1 MVVSVVFMV
10 VMVTVFKKLYT
21 TSILVDLL
29 SSSIPREGKGKE
41 GKGKEGKGRE
51 GDINPESSCNG
62 VVTVPVLG
70 PLQCP
75 RDEGISSV
83 SCLYITLLL

>member
-1 MVVSVVFMV
+1 MVVSVVISVVFMV

-29 SSSIPREGKGKE
+29 SSSIPREGKGR
-41 GKGKEGKGRE
+41 EGKGRE
-51 GDINPESSCNG
+51 GDINSESSCNG

>member
-21 TSILVDLL
+21 TSILVNLL

-51 GDINPESSCNG
+51 PESSCNG